1 MIFMRLKLFLLLA
14 LFATLPLL
22 AQQTG
27 VRGVVIDAKSG
38 EPIVGATVM
47 LDNQG
52 NAATTGSDGVFI
64 IDDAVTGND
73 QLLVLAYGYK
83 DWSGDVTI
91 APGVVE
97 NMGTIQVEP
106 VSFESAQSLE
116 FRNALADMALSESQL
131 EDEEGNTQEVA
142 LLSGATD
149 NPFYQ
154 ASSYNFST
162 MRFRIRGYENQKT
175 ETYINGVP
183 FNDGVRFAF
192 NYSMT
197 GGMNQAFKNKTIGMG
212 LEDNSYGFG
221 GIGGAN
227 NIKTFAA
234 DYAPGTRLS
243 LAYTNGNYR
252 WRGMVTHST
261 GLNKHGWALTFSA
274 VGRYADEGVYPGS
287 FYNSWGYFLALQK
300 VFNPQHS
307 LTLTTFGAPTKRA
320 ANSAIFAEAGRLI
333 DNMYCPDWG
342 WQDGKK
348 RNSKVVES
356 FDPTA
361 ILNWLWKPNESTSL
375 NTGFAYHKSFYS
387 KAALNWHDAADPR
400 PDYYRYLPS
409 YYTDADTKAF
419 YTDLWTS
426 ESDITQLR
434 WDDFYQ
440 TNYLNN
446 HQMDA
451 TGNEIGSTYILEK
464 RHSNQSSFTLSSVL
478 NKRFSNQLTMQT
490 GANANYTISSYYKTV
505 KDLLGGR
512 FWLDVDQYSE
522 RDFPD
527 NPELAQN
534 DLDNPNAKIL
544 KGDRFGYDYDLLTFK
559 GQLWHQWVLNLAKWE
574 LFASVK
580 GDYFQFQRDG
590 HMRNGR
596 SPENSYGK
604 GDTHR
609 FLTYGVK
616 GGITYKLD
624 GRNSFTG
631 HAFYGTE
638 APRPY
643 DAYISSRIK
652 DDVIDLK
659 VEKIFSADLSYAMN
673 YRNFKAIVT
682 AFYTDQRDN
691 TERTAFYDDVRQT
704 FMNYALTGVN
714 KLYKGVELGLSY
726 KLSPSLT
733 VSGAANIGRYQYK
746 NNPMG
751 TRSYENGAEAD
762 VTNKVYLKNF
772 YVAGTPQECYSLS
785 FNWSGPKMWF
795 VELNGS
801 WMNRSYVSM
810 SPTRHEVQEEFFFL
824 ADTEEEIMSLIK
836 DFSTQEKLNEAL
848 VINASIG
855 HVIYINRTA
864 SFNINLNLNNILDNR
879 NIQTGGYQQGR
890 TDTNDYTNTST
901 KFPNKYYYAQG
912 FKMFLNLGLRF

>member
-1 MIFMRLKLFLLLA
+1 MRLKLFLLLA
-14 LFATLPLL
+14 LFVTLPLL
-22 AQQTG
+22 AQRTG
-27 VRGVVIDAKSG
+27 VQGVVVDAKSG
-38 EPIVGATVM
+38 LPVADATVM

-52 NAATTGSDGVFI
+52 NAVSTGEDGTFV
-64 IDDAVTGND
+64 IDDAVPGTD
-73 QLLVLAYGYK
+73 QLLILAYGYI
-83 DWSGDVTI
+83 DCMREVFLSSN
-91 APGVVE
+91 VVE
-97 NMGTIQVEP
+97 DLGRIMIEP

-116 FRNALADMALSESQL
+116 FRSALADMALSESQL
-131 EDEEGNTQEVA
+131 EDEEGNTQEIA

-162 MRFRIRGYENQKT
+162 MRFRIRGYESNKT
-175 ETYINGVP
+175 ETYINSIP
-183 FNDGVRFAF
+183 FNDGIRFAF

-197 GGMNQAFKNKTIGMG
+197 GGMNQAFRNKTIGMG
-212 LEDNSYGFG
+212 LEENSYGFG

-252 WRGMVTHST
+252 WRGMVTHAT
-261 GLNKHGWALTFSA
+261 GLNKHGWAMTLSA
-274 VGRYADEGVYPGS
+274 VVRYADEGVYPGS

-320 ANSAIFAEAGRLI
+320 ANSAVYEECCRLVGS
-333 DNMYCPDWG
+333 NMYSPDWG
-342 WQDGKK
+342 WQEGKK
-348 RNSKVVES
+348 RNARVVES

-361 ILNWLWKPNESTSL
+361 IMNWLWKPNETTSL

-387 KAALNWHDAADPR
+387 KAALNWHKAADPR

-409 YYTDADTKAF
+409 YYSDPEVIDV
-419 YTDLWTS
+419 YTDRWTS
-426 ESDITQLR
+426 ESEYTQIR
-434 WDDFYQ
+434 WNDLYQ
-440 TNYLNN
+440 VNYLNN
-446 HQMDA
+446 TLADQ
-451 TGNEIGSTYILEK
+451 TGVEQGSTYMLEK

-490 GANANYTISSYYKTV
+490 GANANYTVSSYYKTI

-512 FWLDVDQYSE
+512 YWLDIDNFSE

-527 NPELAQN
+527 NPDMAQN
-534 DLDNPNAKIL
+534 DMDNPNRKVG
-544 KGDRFGYDYDLLTFK
+544 KGDRFGYDYDILTLK
-559 GQLWHQWVLNLAKWE
+559 AQLWHQWVLNLAKWE

-580 GDYFQFQRDG
+580 GEYFQFQRDG
-590 HMRNGR
+590 NMRNGR
-596 SPENSYGK
+596 APENSYGK
-604 GDTHR
+604 GEMHR
-609 FLTYGVK
+609 YLTYGAK
-616 GGITYKLD
+616 TGITFKLD

-643 DAYISSRIK
+643 DAYISARIK

-659 VEKIFSADLSYAMN
+659 VEKVFSADLSYAMN

-682 AFYTDQRDN
+682 AFFTDQRDN
-691 TERTAFYDDVRQT
+691 VERTAYYDDMHST
-704 FMNYALTGVN
+704 FMNYALTGIH
-714 KLYKGVELGLSY
+714 KQYKGVEFGGSY

-733 VSGAANIGRYQYK
+733 VSAAANIARYQYK
-746 NNPMG
+746 NRPIG
-751 TRSYENGAEAD
+751 TRSYENGTSPD
-762 VTNKVYLKNF
+762 VTSVVYLKNF
-772 YVAGTPQECYSLS
+772 YVAGTPQECYSLA
-785 FNWSGPKMWF
+785 FNWSGPKQWF
-795 VELNGS
+795 VELNGV
-801 WMNRSYVSM
+801 WMNRSYVNI
-810 SPTRHEVQEEFFFL
+810 SPVRHETMPNL
-824 ADTEEEIMSLIK
+824 YTMANSEEELAQMIK
-836 DFSTQEKLNEAL
+836 DISTQEKLNEAL

-855 HVIYINRTA
+855 HVIYLNRTA
-864 SFNINLNLNNILDNR
+864 SLNINLNLNNILDNKD
-879 NIQTGGYQQGR
+879 IQTGGYQQGR
-890 TDTNDYTNTST
+890 IDTKDYANTAN

>member
-1 MIFMRLKLFLLLA
+1 MRLKLFLLLA

-22 AQQTG
+22 AQHTG
-27 VRGVVIDAKSG
+27 VQGLVVDAKSG
-38 EPIVGATVM
+38 LPVVGATVM

-52 NAATTGSDGVFI
+52 NAATTDALGMFL
-64 IDDAVTGND
+64 IDDAMQGTD
-73 QLLVLAYGYK
+73 ELLVLCYGYK
-83 DWSGDVTI
+83 DWSQPVTVI
-91 APGVVE
+91 AGEIE
-97 NMGTIQVEP
+97 NLGTIQVEP
-106 VSFESAQSLE
+106 VSFESAE
-116 FRNALADMALSESQL
+116 VMEYRNAVADMALSESQL

-154 ASSYNFST
+154 ASSYTFST
-162 MRFRIRGYENQKT
+162 ARFRIRGYENQKT
-175 ETYINGVP
+175 ETYINSIP

-197 GGMNQAFKNKTIGMG
+197 GGLNQAFRNKTIGMG
-212 LEDNSYGFG
+212 LEENSYGFG

-252 WRGMVTHST
+252 WRGMVTHAT
-261 GLNKHGWALTFSA
+261 GVNKHGWAMTVSA
-274 VGRYADEGVYPGS
+274 VARYADEGVYPGS

-307 LTLTTFGAPTKRA
+307 LMLTTFGAPTKRA
-320 ANSAIFAEAGRLI
+320 ANSAIYEECARLTGS
-333 DNMYCPDWG
+333 NMYSPDWG
-342 WQDGKK
+342 WQEGKK

-356 FDPTA
+356 FDPTV
-361 ILNWLWKPNESTSL
+361 ILNWLWKPTDGTSL

-387 KAALNWHDAADPR
+387 KAALNWYRAADPR

-409 YYTDADTKAF
+409 YFTDETSKQL

-426 ESDITQLR
+426 ESDITQIR
-434 WDDFYQ
+434 WNDIYQ
-440 TNYLNN
+440 ANYMNN
-446 HQMDA
+446 QMADQ
-451 TGNEIGSTYILEK
+451 TGVEQGSTYILEN

-478 NKRFSNQLTMQT
+478 NKRFSHQLTMMT
-490 GANANYTISSYYKTV
+490 GANANYTVSSYYKTI

-512 FWLDVDQYSE
+512 YWLDVDNFAE

-527 NPELAQN
+527 SPEMAQN
-534 DLDNPNAKIL
+534 DMENPNRKVM
-544 KGDRFGYDYDLLTFK
+544 KGDRFGYDYDILTFK
-559 GQLWHQWVLNLAKWE
+559 AELWHQWVLNLAKWE

-596 SPENSYGK
+596 APENSYGK
-604 GDTHR
+604 GETHR
-609 FLTYGVK
+609 FLTYGAK
-616 GGITYKLD
+616 AGITFKLD

-643 DAYISSRIK
+643 DAYISSRTK

-659 VEKIFSADLSYAMN
+659 VEKIFSADLSYVMS
-673 YRNFKAIVT
+673 YRNFKGIVT

-691 TERTAFYDDVRQT
+691 TERNAFYDDVRST
-704 FMNYALTGVN
+704 FMNFALTGVH
-714 KLYKGVELGLSY
+714 KQYKGVEVGLSY

-733 VSGAANIGRYQYK
+733 VSGAANIARYQYK
-746 NNPMG
+746 NRPLG
-751 TRSYENGAEAD
+751 TRSYENGSNPD
-762 VTNKVYLKNF
+762 VTSVIYLKNF
-772 YVAGTPQECYSLS
+772 YVAGTPQECYSLA
-785 FNWSGPKMWF
+785 FNWAGPKNWY
-795 VELNGS
+795 VELNGA
-801 WMNRSYVSM
+801 WMNRSYVSI
-810 SPTRHEVQEEFFFL
+810 SPIRHEAIDNLYQL
-824 ADTEEEIMSLIK
+824 ADNEEHLQQLIK
-836 DFSTQEKLNEAL
+836 DLSAQEKLNEAL

-855 HVIYINRTA
+855 HVIYINRSA
-864 SFNINLNLNNILDNR
+864 SFNINLNLNNILDNK

-890 TDTNDYTNTST
+890 IDTKDITNTAN

-912 FKMFLNLGLRF
+912 FKVFLNLGLRF

>member
-1 MIFMRLKLFLLLA
+1 MRLKLFLLLA

-22 AQQTG
+22 AQRAG
-27 VRGVVIDAKSG
+27 VQGVVIDAKNG
-38 EPIVGATVM
+38 QPVAGATVI

-52 NAATTGSDGVFI
+52 NAATTGTDGAFI
-64 IDDAVTGND
+64 IDDAQPGSD
-73 QLLVLAYGYK
+73 QLLVLAYGYN
-83 DWSGDVTI
+83 DWMIDVNI
-91 APGVVE
+91 VNGVVE
-97 NMGTIQVEP
+97 NLGSIPVEP

-116 FRNALADMALSESQL
+116 FRNTMSDMVLTESQL
-131 EDEEGNTQEVA
+131 EDEEGNTQEIA
-142 LLSGATD
+142 LLSGASD

-154 ASSYNFST
+154 ASSYTFSA
-162 MRFRIRGYENQKT
+162 MRFRIRGYESQKT
-175 ETYINGVP
+175 ETYINGIP

-212 LEDNSYGFG
+212 LEENTYGFG

-261 GLNKHGWALTFSA
+261 GLNKHGWAMTVSA
-274 VGRYADEGVYPGS
+274 VARYADEGVYPGS

-320 ANSAIFAEAGRLI
+320 ANSAVFVEACQLVGS
-333 DNMYCPDWG
+333 NMYSPDWG

-361 ILNWLWKPNESTSL
+361 ILNWLWKPNSSTSL
-375 NTGFAYHKSFYS
+375 NTGLAYHKSFYS
-387 KAALNWHDAADPR
+387 KAALNWHNASDPR

-409 YYTDADTKAF
+409 YYTDPGTKAL

-426 ESDITQLR
+426 ESDITQIR
-434 WDDFYQ
+434 WDELYQ
-440 TNYLNN
+440 VNYLNN
-446 HQMDA
+446 EIMDK
-451 TGNEIGSTYILEK
+451 TGVESGSTYMLEN
-464 RHSNQSSFTLSSVL
+464 RHSNQSSFTLSTVL
-478 NKRFSNQLTMQT
+478 NKHFSNQLSMQT
-490 GANANYTISSYYKTV
+490 GANVNYTVASYYKTV
-505 KDLLGGR
+505 KDLMGGR
-512 FWLDVDQYSE
+512 YWLDVDQYSE

-527 NPELAQN
+527 NADMAQN
-534 DLDNPNAKIL
+534 DMDNPNRKVL
-544 KGDRFGYDYDLLTFK
+544 KGERFGYDYDILTAK
-559 GQLWHQWVLNLAKWE
+559 AQLWHQWVLNLAKWE
-574 LFASVK
+574 MFASVK

-596 SPENSYGK
+596 APENSYGK
-604 GDTHR
+604 GDIHR
-609 FLTYGVK
+609 FLTYGAK
-616 GGITYKLD
+616 AGITFKLD

-643 DAYISSRIK
+643 DAYISSRVK

-659 VEKIFSADLSYAMN
+659 VEKIFSADLSYAMS
-673 YRNFKAIVT
+673 YRNFKGIVT

-691 TERTAFYDDVRQT
+691 TERTAFYDDVRST
-704 FMNYALTGVN
+704 FMNYALTGVH
-714 KLYKGVELGLSY
+714 KQYKGVEVGLSY

-733 VSGAANIGRYQYK
+733 VSGAANIARYQYK
-746 NNPMG
+746 NNPIG

-762 VTNKVYLKNF
+762 VTNQVYLKNF
-772 YVAGTPQECYSLS
+772 YVAGTPQECYSLA
-785 FNWSGPKMWF
+785 FNWAGPKQWY
-795 VELNGS
+795 VELNGA

-810 SPTRHEVQEEFFFL
+810 SPIRHEVQPEFFFL

-836 DFSTQEKLNEAL
+836 DFSAQEKLNEAM

-855 HVIYINRTA
+855 HVIYLNRTA

-912 FKMFLNLGLRF
+912 FKVFLNLGLRF

>member
-1 MIFMRLKLFLLLA
+1 MRLKLFLLLA
-14 LFATLPLL
+14 LFATLPML
-22 AQQTG
+22 AQQLTG

-38 EPIVGATVM
+38 LPVNGATVM

-52 NAATTGSDGVFI
+52 NAATTGTDGVFI
-64 IDDAVTGND
+64 IDDAYPGTD

-83 DWSGDVTI
+83 DWETTVVVVSGT
-91 APGVVE
+91 VE

-106 VSFESAQSLE
+106 VSFESAEALE
-116 FRNALADMALSESQL
+116 FRNSVADLALTESQL

-142 LLSGATD
+142 LLSGASD

-154 ASSYNFST
+154 AASYNFST
-162 MRFRIRGYENQKT
+162 ARFRIRGYENQKT
-175 ETYINGVP
+175 ETYINSIP
-183 FNDGVRFAF
+183 FNDGVRFSF

-197 GGMNQAFKNKTIGMG
+197 GGLNQAFKNKTIGMG
-212 LEDNSYGFG
+212 LEENLYGFG

-227 NIKTFAA
+227 NIKTYAA

-261 GLNKHGWALTFSA
+261 GLNKHGWAMTVSA
-274 VGRYADEGVYPGS
+274 VARYADEGVYPGS
-287 FYNSWGYFLALQK
+287 FYNSVGYFLALQK
-300 VFNPQHS
+300 VFNPRHS

-320 ANSAIFAEAGRLI
+320 ANSAIFEETGRLI
-333 DNMYCPDWG
+333 NNMYNPDWG
-342 WQDGKK
+342 WQEGKK

-356 FDPTA
+356 FDPTV
-361 ILNWLWKPNESTSL
+361 ILNWLWKPSDGTSL

-387 KAALNWHDAADPR
+387 KAALNWNKAADPN
-400 PDYYRYLPS
+400 PSYYRYLPS
-409 YYTDADTKAF
+409 YYTDEATKAF

-426 ESDITQLR
+426 ESEITQIR
-434 WDDFYQ
+434 WDDLYQ
-440 TNYLNN
+440 VNYSNN
-446 HQMDA
+446 TMADQ
-451 TGNEIGSTYILEK
+451 TGVEQGSTYILEN

-478 NKRFSNQLTMQT
+478 SKRFSNQLSMQT
-490 GANANYTISSYYKTV
+490 GANANYTLASYYKTI

-512 FWLDVDQYSE
+512 YWLDVDNFSE

-527 NPELAQN
+527 NPDLAQN
-534 DLDNPNAKIL
+534 DLDNPNRKIL
-544 KGDRFGYDYDLLTFK
+544 KGDRFGYDYDILTFK
-559 GQLWHQWVLNLAKWE
+559 AELWHQWVLNLAKWE
-574 LFASVK
+574 MFASVK

-590 HMRNGR
+590 KMRNGR
-596 SPENSYGK
+596 APENSYGK
-604 GDTHR
+604 GETHT
-609 FLTYGVK
+609 FLTYGAK

-631 HAFYGTE
+631 HVFYGTE

-643 DAYISSRIK
+643 DAYISSRTK

-659 VEKIFSADLSYAMN
+659 VEKIFSADLSYAMSF
-673 YRNFKAIVT
+673 RNFKALFT

-691 TERTAFYDDVRQT
+691 TERTAFYDDVRST
-704 FMNYALTGVN
+704 FMNYALTGVH
-714 KLYKGVELGLSY
+714 KQYKGVEVGLSY
-726 KLSPSLT
+726 KLSSSLT

-746 NNPMG
+746 NNPFG
-751 TRSYENGAEAD
+751 TRSYENGSEAD
-762 VTNKVYLKNF
+762 VTKQVYLKNY
-772 YVAGTPQECYSLS
+772 YVAGTPQECYSVA
-785 FNWSGPKMWF
+785 FNWAGPHQWY
-795 VELNGS
+795 VELNGA

-810 SPTRHEVQEEFFFL
+810 SPIRHELQEEFFFL
-824 ADTEEEIMSLIK
+824 ANTEEEIMSLIK
-836 DFSTQEKLNEAL
+836 DFSAQDKLNEAL

-855 HVIYINRTA
+855 HVIYLSRTA

-912 FKMFLNLGLRF
+912 FKLFLNLGLRF

>member
-1 MIFMRLKLFLLLA
+1 MRLKLFLLLA
-14 LFATLPLL
+14 LFATLPML
-22 AQQTG
+22 AQLSG
-27 VRGVVIDAKSG
+27 VQGVVIDAKSG
-38 EPIVGATVM
+38 QPVAGATVM

-52 NAATTGSDGVFI
+52 NAATTGADGVFI
-64 IDDAVTGND
+64 IDDAYPGTD

-83 DWSGDVTI
+83 DWETTVVIVSGM
-91 APGVVE
+91 VE

-106 VSFESAQSLE
+106 VSFESAEAME
-116 FRNALADMALSESQL
+116 FRSSVADLALTESQL

-154 ASSYNFST
+154 ASSYTFST
-162 MRFRIRGYENQKT
+162 ARFRIRGYENQKT
-175 ETYINGVP
+175 ETYINAIP
-183 FNDGVRFAF
+183 FNDGVRFSF

-197 GGMNQAFKNKTIGMG
+197 GGLNQAFRNKTIGVG
-212 LEDNSYGFG
+212 LEDNAYGFG

-252 WRGMVTHST
+252 WRGMVTHAT
-261 GLNKHGWALTFSA
+261 GLNKHGWAMTLSA
-274 VGRYADEGVYPGS
+274 VARYADEGVYPGS
-287 FYNSWGYFLALQK
+287 FYNSWGYFLSVQK
-300 VFNPQHS
+300 VFNPRHS

-320 ANSAIFAEAGRLI
+320 ANSAIFEETGHLI
-333 DNMYCPDWG
+333 NNMYNPDWG

-361 ILNWLWKPNESTSL
+361 ILNWLWKPTDGTTL

-387 KAALNWHDAADPR
+387 KAALNWNKAADPN
-400 PDYYRYLPS
+400 PSYYRYLPS
-409 YYTDADTKAF
+409 YYTDEAIKAF

-426 ESDITQLR
+426 ESEITQIR
-434 WDDFYQ
+434 WDDLYQ
-440 TNYLNN
+440 VNYRNN
-446 HQMDA
+446 AMADQ
-451 TGNEIGSTYILEK
+451 TGVEHGSTYILEN
-464 RHSNQSSFTLSSVL
+464 RHSNQSSFTLASVL
-478 NKRFSNQLTMQT
+478 NKRFSNQLSMQT
-490 GANANYTISSYYKTV
+490 GANANYTVASYYKTI

-512 FWLDVDQYSE
+512 YWLDVDNFSE

-527 NPELAQN
+527 NPDLAQN
-534 DLDNPNAKIL
+534 DLDNPNRKIQ
-544 KGDRFGYDYDLLTFK
+544 KGDRFGYDYDILTLK
-559 GQLWHQWVLNLAKWE
+559 AELWHQWVLNLAKWE

-590 HMRNGR
+590 KMRNGR
-596 SPENSYGK
+596 APENSYGK
-604 GDTHR
+604 GDTHT
-609 FLTYGVK
+609 FLTYGAK
-616 GGITYKLD
+616 GGIIFKLD
-624 GRNSFTG
+624 GRNSFIG

-643 DAYISSRIK
+643 DAYISSRTK

-659 VEKIFSADLSYAMN
+659 VEKIFSADLSYAMS
-673 YRNFKAIVT
+673 YRNFKSVVT

-691 TERTAFYDDVRQT
+691 TERTAFYDDVRST
-704 FMNYALTGVN
+704 FMNYALTGVH
-714 KLYKGVELGLSY
+714 KQYKGVEVGLSY

-733 VSGAANIGRYQYK
+733 VSGAANIARYQYK
-746 NNPMG
+746 NNPFG
-751 TRSYENGAEAD
+751 TRSYENGSEAD
-762 VTNKVYLKNF
+762 VTKQVYLKNY
-772 YVAGTPQECYSLS
+772 YVAGTPQECYSLA
-785 FNWSGPKMWF
+785 FNWSGPHQWF
-795 VELNGS
+795 VELNGA

-810 SPTRHEVQEEFFFL
+810 SPIRHELQEEFFFL
-824 ADTEEEIMSLIK
+824 ANTEEEIMSLIK
-836 DFSTQEKLNEAL
+836 DFSTQDKLNEAL

-855 HVIYINRTA
+855 HVIYLSRTA

-901 KFPNKYYYAQG
+901 KFPNKYYYGQG
-912 FKMFLNLGLRF
+912 FKLFLNLGLRF

>member
-1 MIFMRLKLFLLLA
+1 MRLKLFLLLA
-14 LFATLPLL
+14 FFATLPML
-22 AQQTG
+22 AQQAG
-27 VRGVVIDAKSG
+27 VRGVVVDAKSG
-38 EPIVGATVM
+38 QPVAGATVM

-52 NAATTGSDGVFI
+52 NAATTGSDGAFI
-64 IDDAVTGND
+64 IDDAFAGSD

-83 DWSGDVTI
+83 DWETAVTI
-91 APGVVE
+91 VGTMVE
-97 NMGTIQVEP
+97 NLGTIRIEP
-106 VSFESAQSLE
+106 VSFESAQALE
-116 FRNALADMALSESQL
+116 YRNSVSDLALTESQL

-154 ASSYNFST
+154 AASYTFST
-162 MRFRIRGYENQKT
+162 ARFRIRGYENQKT
-175 ETYINGVP
+175 ETYINSIP
-183 FNDGVRFAF
+183 FNDGVRFSF

-197 GGMNQAFKNKTIGMG
+197 GGLNQAFKNKTIGMG
-212 LEDNSYGFG
+212 LDDNNYGFG

-234 DYAPGTRLS
+234 DYAPGTRVS

-261 GLNKHGWALTFSA
+261 GLNKHGWAMTVSA
-274 VGRYADEGVYPGS
+274 VARYADEGVYPGS
-287 FYNSWGYFLALQK
+287 FYNSVGYFLALQK

-307 LTLTTFGAPTKRA
+307 LSLTTFGAPTKRA

-333 DNMYCPDWG
+333 NNMYSPDWG

-361 ILNWLWKPNESTSL
+361 ILNWLWKPSDGTTL

-387 KAALNWHDAADPR
+387 KAALNWYKAADPR
-400 PDYYRYLPS
+400 PEYYRYLPS
-409 YYTDADTKAF
+409 FYTDDAVTRAF
-419 YTDLWTS
+419 YTDLWAS
-426 ESDITQLR
+426 EDDLTQIQ
-434 WDDFYQ
+434 WDDMYQ
-440 TNYLNN
+440 ANYLNN
-446 HQMDA
+446 LTMDQ
-451 TGNEIGSTYILEK
+451 TGVEQGSTYILEK

-478 NKRFSNQLTMQT
+478 NKRFSNQLSMQT
-490 GANANYTISSYYKTV
+490 GASANYTVSSYYKTI

-512 FWLDVDQYSE
+512 FWLDVDNFSE

-527 NPELAQN
+527 NPELSQN
-534 DLDNPNAKIL
+534 DLNNPDRKVL
-544 KGDRFGYDYDLLTFK
+544 EGDRFGYDYNILTLK
-559 GQLWHQWVLNLAKWE
+559 TELWHQWVLNLAKWE

-590 HMRNGR
+590 KMRNGR

-604 GDTHR
+604 GDMHR
-609 FLTYGVK
+609 FLTYAAK
-616 GGITYKLD
+616 GGITFKLD

-643 DAYISSRIK
+643 DAYISSRTK

-659 VEKIFSADLSYAMN
+659 VEKIFSADLSYAMS
-673 YRNFKAIVT
+673 YRNFKSIVT
-682 AFYTDQRDN
+682 AFFTDQRDN
-691 TERTAFYDDVRQT
+691 TERSAFYDDT
-704 FMNYALTGVN
+704 YSSFMNYALTGIH
-714 KLYKGVELGLSY
+714 KQYKGVEVGMSY
-726 KLSPSLT
+726 KLSSSLT

-746 NNPMG
+746 NNPYG
-751 TRSYENGAEAD
+751 VRSIENGSLPD
-762 VTNKVYLKNF
+762 VSRQVFIKNY
-772 YVAGTPQECYSLS
+772 YVSGTPQECYSLA
-785 FNWSGPKMWF
+785 FNWAGPHMWF
-795 VELNGS
+795 FELNGA

-810 SPTRHEVQEEFFFL
+810 AYTRHEAM
-824 ADTEEEIMSLIK
+824 ADLFYKAEDEADLTRLIK
-836 DFSTQEKLNEAL
+836 EMSAQEKLNEAL

-855 HVIYINRTA
+855 HVIYINRSA
-864 SFNINLNLNNILDNR
+864 SFNINLNLNNILDNK

-890 TDTNDYTNTST
+890 TDTKDVTNTL
-901 KFPNKYYYAQG
+901 NKYPSKFYYAQG

>member
-1 MIFMRLKLFLLLA
+1 MRLKLFLLLA

-27 VRGVVIDAKSG
+27 VRGVVVDAKSG
-38 EPIVGATVM
+38 LPVVGATVM

-52 NAATTGSDGVFI
+52 NAVSTDATGKFL
-64 IDDAVTGND
+64 IDDARQGTD
-73 QLLVLAYGYK
+73 ELLILCYGYK
-83 DWSGDVTI
+83 DWVQEVLITNN
-91 APGVVE
+91 VVE
-97 NMGTIQVEP
+97 DLGSISIEP
-106 VSFESAQSLE
+106 LSFESAEVLE
-116 FRNALADMALSESQL
+116 YRSAISDMALTESQL

-154 ASSYNFST
+154 ASSYTFST
-162 MRFRIRGYENQKT
+162 MRFRIRGYESQKT
-175 ETYINGVP
+175 ETYINAIP
-183 FNDGVRFAF
+183 FNDGVRFSF

-197 GGMNQAFKNKTIGMG
+197 GGLNQAFKNKTIGMG

-227 NIKTFAA
+227 NIKTYAA

-261 GLNKHGWALTFSA
+261 GLNKHGWAMTLSA

-320 ANSAIFAEAGRLI
+320 ANSAVFEEACRLVGS
-333 DNMYCPDWG
+333 NMYNPDWG
-342 WQDGKK
+342 WQEGKK

-361 ILNWLWKPNESTSL
+361 ILNWLWKPSDRTSL

-400 PDYYRYLPS
+400 ADYYRYLPS
-409 YYTDADTKAF
+409 YYVGNDEAQAL
-419 YTDLWTS
+419 YAERWMS
-426 ESDITQLR
+426 ESEYTQIQWDELYRINWLNNYETQL
-434 WDDFYQ
+434 YG
-440 TNYLNN
+440 TE
-446 HQMDA
+446 A
-451 TGNEIGSTYILEK
+451 GSTYILEK
-464 RHSNQSSFTLSSVL
+464 RHSNQSSFTHSTVL
-478 NKRFSNQLTMQT
+478 NHSFSNKLTMQG
-490 GANANYTISSYYKTV
+490 GANANYTLSSYYKTI
-505 KDLLGGR
+505 KDLLGGNY
-512 FWLDVDQYSE
+512 WLDIDQYSE

-527 NPELAQN
+527 NAELAQN
-534 DLDNPNAKIL
+534 DLDNPNRRVL
-544 KGDRFGYDYDLLTFK
+544 KGERFGYDYDILTFK
-559 GQLWHQWVLNLAKWE
+559 GQLWDQWVLNLAKWE

-580 GDYFQFQRDG
+580 GEYFQFQRDG
-590 HMRNGR
+590 KMRNGR
-596 SPENSYGK
+596 APENSFGK
-604 GDTHR
+604 GKMHR
-609 FLTYGVK
+609 YVTYGAK
-616 GGITYKLD
+616 AGITYKLD

-643 DAYISSRIK
+643 DAYISSRVK
-652 DDVIDLK
+652 DDVIELK
-659 VEKIFSADLSYAMN
+659 VEKVFAADLSYAMN
-673 YRNFKAIVT
+673 YRNFKGIVT
-682 AFYTDQRDN
+682 AFFTDQRDN
-691 TERTAFYDDVRQT
+691 TERTAFYDDQYST
-704 FMNYALTGVN
+704 FCNFALTGVH
-714 KLYKGVELGLSY
+714 KQYKGVEVGLSY

-733 VSGAANIGRYQYK
+733 VSGAANIARYQYK
-746 NNPMG
+746 NRPLG
-751 TRSYENGAEAD
+751 TRSYENGVQED
-762 VTNKVYLKNF
+762 VTETVYLKNF
-772 YVAGTPQECYSLS
+772 YVAGTPQECYSLA
-785 FNWSGPKMWF
+785 FNWAGPKQWY
-795 VELNGS
+795 VELNGA
-801 WMNRSYVSM
+801 WMNRSYVSI
-810 SPTRHEVQEEFFFL
+810 SPVRHVL
-824 ADTEEEIMSLIK
+824 MPTLYTMADNEAQLEQMIK
-836 DFSTQEKLNEAL
+836 DISQQEKLNEAL

-855 HVIYINRTA
+855 HVIYINRSA

-890 TDTNDYTNTST
+890 LDTKDYTNTST

-912 FKMFLNLGLRF
+912 FKAFLNLGLRF